1 MSSEA
6 IAEESYTGFPTP
18 RMGMLIFLISESM
31 MFVTLIS
38 GYLVLRA
45 SLTAWSP
52 VGQPHLNVTLTGIN
66 TLFLLSS
73 SATFHFAE
81 VFFRKSQKGKFLG
94 WLGLTILLGTTFLTI
109 QAFEYSRLMA
119 ETLSLSSSTYGS
131 VFFALTGFHGLHVF
145 VGIFLL
151 SLIFWR
157 TASNNLSKANHH
169 LVDNIGLY
177 WHFVDGVW
185 VVLFSV
191 LYLW

>member
-1 MSSEA
+1 
-6 IAEESYTGFPTP
+6 
-18 RMGMLIFLISESM
+18 
-31 MFVTLIS
+31 
-38 GYLVLRA
+38 
-45 SLTAWSP
+45 
-52 VGQPHLNVTLTGIN
+52 
-66 TLFLLSS
+66 
-73 SATFHFAE
+73 
-81 VFFRKSQKGKFLG
+81 
-94 WLGLTILLGTTFLTI
+94 
-109 QAFEYSRLMA
+109 MA

>member
-6 IAEESYTGFPTP
+6 INEESYTGFPTA

-45 SLTAWSP
+45 SQTAWP
-52 VGQPHLNVTLTGIN
+52 PANQPHLNVLLTGIN
-66 TLFLLSS
+66 TFFLISS
-73 SATFHFAE
+73 SVTFHFAE
-81 VFFRKSQKGKFLG
+81 VYFRKSQKGKFLA
-94 WLGLTILLGTTFLTI
+94 WLGATILLGTTFLTI
-109 QAFEYSRLMA
+109 QAFEYSRLMFG
-119 ETLSLSSSTYGS
+119 TLSLSSSTYGS
-131 VFFALTGFHGLHVF
+131 VFFSLTGFHGLHVF
-145 VGIFLL
+145 VGICLL

-157 TASNNLSKANHH
+157 LSANKLSKTDHH

-185 VVLFSV
+185 IVLFSV

>member
-1 MSSEA
+1 MSSETA
-6 IAEESYTGFPTP
+6 VEESYTGFPTP

-38 GYLVLRA
+38 GYLVLRGSQPVWPPA
-45 SLTAWSP
+45 S
-52 VGQPHLNVTLTGIN
+52 QPHLNVLLTGIN
-66 TLFLLSS
+66 TFFLLSS
-73 SATFHFAE
+73 SITFHFAE
-81 VFFRKSQKGKFLG
+81 VFYRKNQKGKFLG
-94 WLGLTILLGTTFLTI
+94 WLGFTILLGALFLSI

-131 VFFALTGFHGLHVF
+131 VFFSLTGFHGLHVF
-145 VGIFLL
+145 VGICLL
-151 SLIFWR
+151 SLLYWR
-157 TASNNLSKANHH
+157 MAANKLSKANHH

-185 VVLFSV
+185 IVLFSV